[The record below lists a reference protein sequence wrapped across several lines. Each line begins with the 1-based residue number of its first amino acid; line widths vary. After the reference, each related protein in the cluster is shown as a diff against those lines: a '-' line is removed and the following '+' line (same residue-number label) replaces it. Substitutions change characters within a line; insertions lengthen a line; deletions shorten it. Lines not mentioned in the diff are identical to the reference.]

1 MSHEDLNTVYEIK
14 SKILHL
20 PDTDAVMD
28 IRLVT
33 QEPIE
38 HYQFIG
44 SIGQV
49 YEELT
54 RNFREK
60 SI

>member
-1 MSHEDLNTVYEIK
+1 MSYEDLNTVYEIK

-33 QEPIE
+33 QDPIE
-38 HYQFIG
+38 YYKFVG
-44 SIGQV
+44 SINQV

-54 RNFREK
+54 RKFQAPPT
-60 SI
+60 